1 MMRRLVIPS
10 IVASIVLALLAAL
23 PAAAADVVFPP
34 GLRVGLAPP
43 PGMTLSQSFPGFEDQ
58 DRKAAITVIE
68 LPAHLYGEVEK
79 SVFITELNKPGVTV
93 DKRQTFPF
101 SHGLGFLANFHV
113 TIEGKTF
120 HRWVLLAASAVNP
133 VPDLVALITV
143 QVPEEALGAYTD
155 ETIRAALA
163 SVTFRPTPLDE
174 QIRLLPFKIGDLA
187 GFRIVRAIQR
197 MGVVLTSGPRD
208 DDDMQPQMVISVA
221 PGGPPQASDRARF
234 AHSLLATNPLPDLSS
249 LGTEPMRIGGQP
261 GYETR
266 AEAKT
271 PTGAPLSV
279 VQWVR
284 FGPNGFMRIFAVAR
298 KEAWNETFTQFR
310 AIRDGIDLR

>member
-1 MMRRLVIPS
+1 MIRRLVIPS
-10 IVASIVLALLAAL
+10 IVASIVLALLPAL
-23 PAAAADVVFPP
+23 PAAADVVFPP

-43 PGMTLSQSFPGFEDQ
+43 PGMTLSQGFPGFEDR
-58 DRKAAITVIE
+58 DRQAAITVIE
-68 LPAHLYGEVEK
+68 LPAHLYNEVEK
-79 SVFITELNKPGVTV
+79 SVFITELNKPDVTV

-101 SHGLGFLANFHV
+101 NDGVGFLANFHV

-133 VPDLVALITV
+133 VPDLVTLITV
-143 QVPEEALGAYTD
+143 QVPEEALGAYTG

-174 QIRLLPFKIGDLA
+174 QIGLLPFKIGDLA
-187 GFRIVRAIQR
+187 GFRVVRAIQR
-197 MGVVLTSGPRD
+197 VGIVLTSGPRN

-221 PGGPPQASDRARF
+221 PGGPPQASERARF
-234 AHSLLATNPLPDLSS
+234 AQSLLATNPLPDLSP
-249 LGTEPMRIGGQP
+249 LGTEAMRIGGQP

-284 FGPNGFMRIFAVAR
+284 FGPSGFMRILAVAR
-298 KEAWNETFTQFR
+298 KEAWNETFPQFR